1 MNTEEQQILNLK
13 VRYEDAIYGIVRYKE
28 KLAELSK
35 AQEELKENFK
45 NGKVTYDEYAT
56 SLAAIDEQVKTHK
69 GTIREL
75 SKEIQN
81 NIKTEREQ
89 EGSLRSLRAE
99 LSNATK
105 EYDSLSRAER
115 EGAKG
120 QELKKHIN
128 EITNELKTAEEQTQR
143 FQRNVG
149 NYEGSIKSALGVN
162 NEFANSILNM
172 SANGKGLKGVFDGAI
187 TNAKAFGT
195 TLMGLMTNPVFLALA
210 GIAGAG
216 VAFKWFYD
224 YNKGILEST
233 RLTRE
238 FTGLTGK
245 ELKSFRDEVQAT
257 ADTYGKNFQ
266 ETLEAV
272 DTLKAQYGYNEKEAL
287 KIINDG
293 FQAGADLHG
302 DMIDKIKQY
311 APAFHD
317 AKISGQELVATIQ
330 QTRSGIFSDGGLAL
344 IQMGSKKIR
353 EMSSSTA
360 KALDDIGISSKK
372 VQKDLRDGTKSTF
385 DVLKEISTKMKTIP
399 HDSKEMGAVLKDVFG
414 KQGANAGIKMIEQL
428 DTMNVDLNK
437 LKDTTGKW
445 GEKMNAQRKA
455 NAELNKT
462 MSALFDMS
470 DKGFG
475 GMISQVKLLT
485 TQGITALL
493 KGLIS
498 TINYF
503 IDMYNQS
510 MLFRAGIHGLIF
522 DFKYLW
528 NTCKLVFNLIIDNFK
543 ALGRFAKAW
552 GDIIEGVATFSFD
565 KIKKGVNGLF
575 TSYTSTI
582 KEAWGD
588 VKSFAKDTA
597 QNYIDAI
604 NSTIKGNKTN
614 HIEIPTYISEPKNTV
629 NSTMLDK
636 IAKEN
641 EKFAK
646 LKEMLAEAKDKDSS
660 ADTKSKSNG
669 KSKGGG
675 SDKKTSAEEMAKKEV
690 EAIRRAEDLL
700 TEIIEQTEEERRKAI
715 ELGYNRQIADVK
727 KRLDTE
733 KGLTTNAR
741 KALTA
746 QMQILEQIKDKK
758 LSEFDVTVKEE
769 KIKREEEYYKNMLET
784 VEKGSKE
791 EYNLKIK
798 LINDEYQLEL
808 EEARRK
814 VMSEE
819 EKNNLL
825 NSITEKFYQK
835 QEDARKE
842 YHNKLI
848 EEQEKAIGEKFKKS
862 ALEIE
867 LNGDNEDGE
876 SKELQLLRLRLEE
889 KQALLES
896 AQQKEG
902 ETIEAF
908 ELRKLELKKNAVEAE
923 KNLKNGVIEEDIKS
937 LENFG
942 NAISTAQSLAEAF
955 SGKSK
960 TLAQASKALA
970 LAEIAINSGVAVAKA
985 IKSSADV
992 PFPANLAAIGTAVST
1007 VLAGITSATKTV
1019 NSAKFADGGLVQG
1032 AGSGTSDSIPA
1043 HLSNGESVLTAS
1055 ATSMFAPAL
1064 SAFNQI
1070 GGGVPIVM
1078 NNMSTQQQI
1087 GEEFLARAVARGM
1100 ALAPRPVVSVE
1111 EVTNVK
1117 NRVEAIERLSTLG

>member
-195 TLMGLMTNPVFLALA
+195 TLMGFMTNPVFLALA

-238 FTGLTGK
+238 FTGLSGK
-245 ELKSFRDEVQAT
+245 ELKSVRSEIQAT
-257 ADTYGKNFQ
+257 ADTYGKDFK

-272 DTLKAQYGYNEKEAL
+272 DTLQAQYGYSAKEAL
-287 KIINDG
+287 KIVNDG
-293 FQAGADLHG
+293 FQAGADLNG
-302 DMIDKIKQY
+302 DMIAKIKQY

-372 VQKDLRDGTKSTF
+372 VQEDLRNGTKSTF

-462 MSALFDMS
+462 ISALFDMS

-510 MLFRAGIHGLIF
+510 MLFRAGIHGLIVN
-522 DFKYLW
+522 FKNLW
-528 NTCKLVFNLIIDNFK
+528 NASKLVFNIIIDGFK
-543 ALGRFAKAW
+543 AVGRYAKAW
-552 GDIIEGVATFSFD
+552 GDIIEGIATFSFD

-582 KEAWGD
+582 KETWGD

-597 QNYIDAI
+597 QNYIDGI
-604 NSTIKGNKTN
+604 NSTIKGNKMN
-614 HIEIPTYISEPKNTV
+614 HIVIPTYIEKHG
-629 NSTMLDK
+629 NSTNDLLSD
-636 IAKEN
+636 
-641 EKFAK
+641 
-646 LKEMLAEAKDKDSS
+646 LTKDKDKDK
-660 ADTKSKSNG
+660 DTKS

-675 SDKKTSAEEMAKKEV
+675 SDKKTSAEEMAKKEI

-733 KGLTTNAR
+733 KGLTIKAR

-746 QMQILEQIKDKK
+746 QMQILEQIKNKK

-908 ELRKLELKKNAVEAE
+908 ELRKLELLKNVNEAK
-923 KNLKNGVIEEDIKS
+923 KNLKSGVIEEDIKS

-992 PFPANLAAIGTAVST
+992 PFPANLGAIATAVAH
-1007 VLAGITSATKTV
+1007 VLGGITSATKMV

>member
-56 SLAAIDEQVKTHK
+56 SLAAIDEEVKTHK

-120 QELKKHIN
+120 KALEKHIN
-128 EITNELKTAEEQTQR
+128 NITKELKDAEEQTGR
-143 FQRNVG
+143 FQRSVG
-149 NYEGSIKSALGVN
+149 NYENSIKSALGIN
-162 NEFANSILNM
+162 NSFANSILKM
-172 SANGKGLKGVFDGAI
+172 SANGKGLKGVFKGAI
-187 TNAKAFGT
+187 EDAKAFGT
-195 TLMGLMTNPVFLALA
+195 TLMGFMTNPVFLALA

-302 DMIDKIKQY
+302 DMIAKIKEY

-510 MLFRAGIHGLIF
+510 MLFRAGIHGLIVN
-522 DFKYLW
+522 FKNLW
-528 NTCKLVFNLIIDNFK
+528 NASKLVFNIIIDGFK
-543 ALGRFAKAW
+543 AVGRYAKAW
-552 GDIIEGVATFSFD
+552 GDIIEGIATFSFD

-575 TSYTSTI
+575 SSYTATF

-588 VKSFAKDTA
+588 VKSFAKDTV
-597 QNYIDAI
+597 QNYIDGI
-604 NSTIKGNKTN
+604 NDTINNKKMNHVVIPTSIGKPSNSTNDLLSDLTKGKKDNNK
-614 HIEIPTYISEPKNTV
+614 
-629 NSTMLDK
+629 
-636 IAKEN
+636 
-641 EKFAK
+641 
-646 LKEMLAEAKDKDSS
+646 KD
-660 ADTKSKSNG
+660 

-690 EAIRRAEDLL
+690 EAIRKAEDLL

-746 QMQILEQIKDKK
+746 QMQILEQIKNKK

-825 NSITEKFYQK
+825 NSITEKFYKK

-896 AQQKEG
+896 AQRKEG

-908 ELRKLELKKNAVEAE
+908 ELRKLELKKNVIEAE
-923 KNLKNGVIEEDIKS
+923 KNLQGGVIEENIKS

-970 LAEIAINSGVAVAKA
+970 LAEIAISSGVAVAKA
-985 IKSSADV
+985 IKSGAGLT
-992 PFPANLAAIGTAVST
+992 FPANLGAIATAVAH
-1007 VLAGITSATKTV
+1007 VLGGITSATKMV

>member
-195 TLMGLMTNPVFLALA
+195 TLMGFMTNPVFLALA
-210 GIAGAG
+210 GIAGVG

-238 FTGLTGK
+238 FTGLSGK
-245 ELKSFRDEVQAT
+245 ELKSVRSEIQAT
-257 ADTYGKNFQ
+257 ADTYGKDFK

-272 DTLKAQYGYNEKEAL
+272 DTLQAQYGYSAKEAL
-287 KIINDG
+287 KIVNDG
-293 FQAGADLHG
+293 FQAGADLNG
-302 DMIDKIKQY
+302 DMIAKIKQY

-330 QTRSGIFSDGGLAL
+330 QTRSGIFSDSGLAL

-372 VQKDLRDGTKSTF
+372 VQKDLKNGTKSTF

-510 MLFRAGIHGLIF
+510 MLFRAGIHGLIVN
-522 DFKYLW
+522 FKNLW
-528 NTCKLVFNLIIDNFK
+528 NASKLVFNIIIDGFK
-543 ALGRFAKAW
+543 AVGRYAKAW
-552 GDIIEGVATFSFD
+552 GDIIEGIATFSFD

-575 TSYTSTI
+575 TSYTATF

-588 VKSFAKDTA
+588 VKSFAKDTV
-597 QNYIDAI
+597 QNYIDGI
-604 NSTIKGNKTN
+604 NSTINAKKMN
-614 HIEIPTYISEPKNTV
+614 HIVIPTYIEKHG
-629 NSTMLDK
+629 NSANDLLSDLTKDK
-636 IAKEN
+636 E
-641 EKFAK
+641 
-646 LKEMLAEAKDKDSS
+646 KDKDKDKDK
-660 ADTKSKSNG
+660 DTKS

-746 QMQILEQIKDKK
+746 QMQILEQIKNKK

-825 NSITEKFYQK
+825 NSITEKFYKK

-842 YHNKLI
+842 YHNKVI

-908 ELRKLELKKNAVEAE
+908 ELRKLELLKNVNEAK
-923 KNLKNGVIEEDIKS
+923 KNLKSGVIEEDIKS

-942 NAISTAQSLAEAF
+942 SAISTAQSLAEAF

-1007 VLAGITSATKTV
+1007 VLAGITSATKMV
-1019 NSAKFADGGLVQG
+1019 SSAKFADGGLVQG